1 MDVPGNHRLGVRRI
15 RRVWIPGQGARSVA
29 LCSDPPVLLPRIT
42 RCAWSS
48 RDNGTA
54 SERMPGWG
62 SFVRGAGVRL
72 GAWVCAS

>member
-1 MDVPGNHRLGVRRI
+1 MCGPIVAYCLMMALLIMTCP
-15 RRVWIPGQGARSVA
+15 PFAVA
-29 LCSDPPVLLPRIT
+29 LCSDPPVLLPRIP

-62 SFVRGAGVRL
+62 PFVRDAGVRL
-72 GAWVCAS
+72 EAWVCAS